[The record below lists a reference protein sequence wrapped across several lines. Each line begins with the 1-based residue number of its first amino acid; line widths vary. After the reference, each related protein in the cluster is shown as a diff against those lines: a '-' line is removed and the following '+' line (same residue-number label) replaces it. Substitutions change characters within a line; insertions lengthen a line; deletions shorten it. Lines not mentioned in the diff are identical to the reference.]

1 MQRPGWRGTDDRVM
15 PAVFPANMYRGL
27 SSSRTVEE
35 SSAHGSVPSPP
46 SYSQEHGLSW
56 CCDPLL
62 RQQQAQQLAMAN
74 DRPPNLIGA
83 KCAGSRCS
91 EKVPIPG
98 LPHASLTGSSETHG
112 DRISEPPMRVQPQH
126 AVSPRQYSDCAQ
138 LGERHVHFAQAAVT
152 SASMQPPE
160 AAGVDTHWL
169 EPSHHLHQNGSVL
182 HMHQFPS
189 RDRAARQEVSRHCE
203 QALNSKY
210 ERKP

>member
-1 MQRPGWRGTDDRVM
+1 M

-27 SSSRTVEE
+27 SSSRTEHDE

-74 DRPPNLIGA
+74 DRPPNLGA
-83 KCAGSRCS
+83 KCAGSHCS
-91 EKVPIPG
+91 EKVPIPD

-126 AVSPRQYSDCAQ
+126 AASPRPYSDRAQ

-160 AAGVDTHWL
+160 AAGVGTHWL

-203 QALNSKY
+203 QALNSKN